1 LRELFIPLFSF
12 LCRDGTRWAEAR
24 SNQCG
29 HLAPPGSALS
39 YARCTARPDRH
50 FQTALVESCQKAVC
64 GRALSQQSSLRRRLD
79 AATRRHWQPLVSACF
94 ATSNFAGL
102 GHSREIIHEEDY
114 EDSSVVNQE
123 AYLDYTC
130 SSDVMNSQQ
139 SSRIITENLEL
150 SITALR
156 KDEER
161 NRL

>member
-1 LRELFIPLFSF
+1 MMEE
-12 LCRDGTRWAEAR
+12 G
-24 SNQCG
+24 
-29 HLAPPGSALS
+29 
-39 YARCTARPDRH
+39 
-50 FQTALVESCQKAVC
+50 
-64 GRALSQQSSLRRRLD
+64 
-79 AATRRHWQPLVSACF
+79 
-94 ATSNFAGL
+94 
-102 GHSREIIHEEDY
+102 EIIHEEDY
-114 EDSSVVNQE
+114 EDSSVIANQE

>member
-1 LRELFIPLFSF
+1 MRELFIPLFSF

-64 GRALSQQSSLRRRLD
+64 GRALSQQSFVRRRFD
-79 AATRRHWQPLVSACF
+79 AAIRRYWQPLVSACF

-102 GHSREIIHEEDY
+102 GHSREIIHEEDSFPRDLAWMWQSGSERRGVATDKVALQKRR
-114 EDSSVVNQE
+114 EDGSPLVSHGI
-123 AYLDYTC
+123 C
-130 SSDVMNSQQ
+130 
-139 SSRIITENLEL
+139 
-150 SITALR
+150 
-156 KDEER
+156 
-161 NRL
+161 